1 MVSCNICPH
10 YCLVLCSGLH
20 CNVLVLW
27 ADERS
32 RDSGATW
39 TEKTAGTVY
48 QKEVDLP
55 PSPHTHSHCCLSTD
69 SGKLPSDMLI
79 VRVAGRH
86 PLGITCDFSSHIFGI
101 KD

>member
-1 MVSCNICPH
+1 MVSCTICPH

-27 ADERS
+27 PDERS

-39 TEKTAGTVY
+39 IEKTAGPVS
-48 QKEVDLP
+48 QKEMDLP
-55 PSPHTHSHCCLSTD
+55 PPPHTHSHCCLSTD

-79 VRVAGRH
+79 VHVAGKT
-86 PLGITCDFSSHIFGI
+86 PIGDNV
-101 KD
+101 